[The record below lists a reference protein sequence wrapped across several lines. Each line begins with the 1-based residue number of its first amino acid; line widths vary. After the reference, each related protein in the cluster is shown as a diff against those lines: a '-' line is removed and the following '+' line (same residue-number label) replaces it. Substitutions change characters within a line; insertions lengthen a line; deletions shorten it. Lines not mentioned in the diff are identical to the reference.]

1 MKVRSLL
8 FGMLCMLALGAS
20 LVSCSDDDDDS
31 LDDDGSKVTL
41 PQTRVY
47 ILNEGSQGANN
58 AGLAF
63 YAPNKDADFIS
74 DIYKTQNNAK
84 LGDLGQSMI
93 EYEDEIYIAVYGSN
107 YLTKLNA
114 AGVELKRVSFV
125 GDNDLSA
132 GIRYID
138 AEDGYIYASFWGGA
152 VAKGEFYQFNLSSC
166 IRQQN
171 SLTAQF
177 VSFSLSNLANIFY
190 PPQFL
195 Q

>member
-114 AGVELKRVSFV
+114 AGVELKRCFV
-125 GDNDLSA
+125 
-132 GIRYID
+132 RR
-138 AEDGYIYASFWGGA
+138 
-152 VAKGEFYQFNLSSC
+152 
-166 IRQQN
+166 RQRPQCWY
-171 SLTAQF
+171 SL
-177 VSFSLSNLANIFY
+177 Y
-190 PPQFL
+190 RC
-195 Q
+195 